1 MGFKDVK
8 RQLMDCLK
16 SGNIVHEQRDNI
28 DLKNLLATGQIS
40 VDLVTDIVS
49 QTRGNEHRKSPHH
62 IVSTIDVHVIKTSFQ
77 GKSWYIKWYFIEP
90 NSVFIS
96 VHH

>member
-8 RQLMDCLK
+8 RQLVDCLK

-62 IVSTIDVHVIKTSFQ
+62 VVSTIDVHVIKTSFQ
-77 GKSWYIKWYFIEP
+77 GKNWYIKWYFIEP

>member
-1 MGFKDVK
+1 MLE
-8 RQLMDCLK
+8 R
-16 SGNIVHEQRDNI
+16 
-28 DLKNLLATGQIS
+28 KNEAEEDAASPVRSKTTTGQMS
-40 VDLVTDIVS
+40 VDRVTDIVS
-49 QTRGNEHRKSPHH
+49 QTRGNEHGESPHH
-62 IVSTIDVHVIKTSFQ
+62 LDSTINVHVIKTSFQ

>member
-8 RQLMDCLK
+8 RQLVDCLK

-28 DLKNLLATGQIS
+28 NLKNLLATGQIS

-49 QTRGNEHRKSPHH
+49 QTRGNEHRESPHYFD
-62 IVSTIDVHVIKTSFQ
+62 STVDVHVIKTSFQ
-77 GKSWYIKWYFIEP
+77 GKNWYIKWYLIEP